1 MSEGTINLFS
11 QDLQIVIDG
20 PDGQINII
28 RSGPVGPGGPSGE
41 GGAIGPQGPAGEVGP
56 TGPEGPEG
64 PAGPTGAEG
73 PAGPE
78 GPEGPPGATGD
89 TGPAG
94 PAGPE
99 GPPGDD
105 GADGGLTDGDFG
117 DVVVSGGG
125 TVMDIVDGVYG
136 IPQDKDPYT
145 ASHTVV
151 EGDLGNLLTF
161 NDAGGMTLTLPQDSD
176 LSAWTVGIYIDV
188 LQLGAGQVTVA
199 AGTGA
204 TIWKPSL
211 LLAKTRE
218 QYSRIGVQKV
228 TANTFNVW
236 GDMEPA

>member
-78 GPEGPPGATGD
+78 GPEGPPGETGA

-99 GPPGDD
+99 GPPGED
-105 GADGGLTDGDFG
+105 GADGGLSDGDYG
-117 DVVVSGGG
+117 DIVVSGGG
-125 TVMDIVDGVYG
+125 TEMDIVDGVYG

-145 ASHTVV
+145 ASHTAV

-161 NDAGGMTLTLPQDSD
+161 NGASGMDFTVPQDSD
-176 LSAWTVGIYIDV
+176 LSAWTVGIYVD
-188 LQLGAGQVTVA
+188 LMQLGAGQITVVP
-199 AGTGA
+199 GTGA
-204 TIWKPSL
+204 TLWVADG
-211 LLAKTRE
+211 LAPISRA
-218 QYSRIGVQKV
+218 QYSRVGVQKV
-228 TANTFNVW
+228 TANTFSVW
-236 GDMEPA
+236 GDLEAE